1 MTLNNDQEI
10 VLNTLIGM
18 GHDKIMQDKAADVE
32 RYKNIQENVCFAF
45 QIPDNLREFVSLE
58 EPHYEYGTTYT
69 WLRIPG
75 LLPIKL
81 SYGERDYH
89 GGYYT
94 SGCTVMLGDEPH
106 HYVSLTE
113 ALAVAK
119 NLADQPIPPAAMK
132 IDEDTINAAHDELET
147 ATKNQMRFDPN
158 TEVALELAKLK
169 IKRINDILNFRTKTL
184 LMDRYQ
190 NQDG

>member
-45 QIPDNLREFVSLE
+45 QIPDNLQEFVSLE

-119 NLADQPIPPAAMK
+119 DLADQPIPPAAMK
-132 IDEDTINAAHDELET
+132 IDEDTINAAYDELERT
-147 ATKNQMRFDPN
+147 TR
-158 TEVALELAKLK
+158 VAHQSQPDWQWSVEIAEQKVRRLSA
-169 IKRINDILNFRTKTL
+169 ILNFRTKTL

-190 NQDG
+190 NQDA

>member
-1 MTLNNDQEI
+1 MTLTNDQEI
-10 VLNTLIGM
+10 ALNTLIGI
-18 GHDKIMQDKAADVE
+18 GQNKIKQDKAADKEHNQNVH
-32 RYKNIQENVCFAF
+32 ENVCSAF
-45 QIPDNLREFVSLE
+45 LIPDNLREFVSI
-58 EPHYEYGTTYT
+58 EPQNYEYGSRYA

-81 SYGERDYH
+81 FFGERDYH
-89 GGYYT
+89 NGYYT
-94 SGCTVMLGDEPH
+94 SGCTVMHGEEPH
-106 HYVSLTE
+106 RCEELTE

-169 IKRINDILNFRTKTL
+169 IKRINDILSYRTKNL
-184 LMDRYQ
+184 LMERYQ